1 MRVVCLAGG
10 VGGAKLAV
18 GLQQILAPGEL
29 TVVVNTGDDL
39 ERHSLVVCPD
49 YDTVLYT
56 LAGIADPL
64 QGWGVAGETWQV
76 MVQLGRLG
84 DETWF
89 RLGDRDLAT
98 HIFRTER
105 LRRGARPTEV
115 ALELCKALGVQSRI
129 LPMADEPVRTRVRT
143 ADGWLDFQ
151 DYFVRLRQE
160 PEVLEVRFEG
170 AEQAS
175 ITPEVREAIRTAEAI
190 VIGPSNPI
198 VSIGPILAVPG
209 LLTEIAAARAR
220 GVPGVG
226 ISGIVGGKALRGPA
240 DRMMAS
246 LGDEPSALAVARRY
260 VAAGLLDV
268 FTVDRL
274 DAALAD
280 SIRAL
285 GVQVEVTDTI
295 MTDAGSRA
303 LLAREMLAAA
313 AWAGAEQAEASQG
326 RAVETRARGGGE
338 SRAAGADS

>member
-10 VGGAKLAV
+10 VGGAKLAD

-39 ERHSLVVCPD
+39 ERHSLAVCPD
-49 YDTVLYT
+49 FDTVLYT
-56 LAGIADPL
+56 LAAIADPV

-76 MVQLGRLG
+76 MGQLGRLG
-84 DETWF
+84 DDTWF

-98 HIFRTER
+98 HLYRTER

-115 ALELCKALGVQSRI
+115 ALELARSLGVPTRI

-143 ADGWLDFQ
+143 AGGWLAFQ

-170 AEQAS
+170 ADDAAV
-175 ITPEVREAIRTAEAI
+175 TPEVREAFRSAEAI
-190 VIGPSNPI
+190 LIGPSNPI
-198 VSIGPILAVPG
+198 VSIDPILAVPG
-209 LLTEIAAARAR
+209 LLAEITAARGR

-226 ISGIVGGKALRGPA
+226 VSGIVGGRALRGPA
-240 DRMMAS
+240 DRLMAS
-246 LGDEPSALAVARRY
+246 LGYEPSALGVARRY
-260 VAAGLLDV
+260 VAAGLLDAFV
-268 FTVDRL
+268 VDRQ
-274 DAALAD
+274 DEALAEPV
-280 SIRAL
+280 RAL
-285 GVQVEVTDTI
+285 GVEVSVTDTI

-313 AWAGAEQAEASQG
+313 AWAAAEHAEKRPSGGGAAHPRASD
-326 RAVETRARGGGE
+326 TRAGR
-338 SRAAGADS
+338 SSDS

>member
-39 ERHSLVVCPD
+39 ERHSLMVCPD

-56 LAGIADPL
+56 LAGIADPA
-64 QGWGVAGETWQV
+64 QGWGIAGETWQV

-115 ALELCKALGVQSRI
+115 ALELGKALGVPSRI

-170 AEQAS
+170 VEQAT

-198 VSIGPILAVPG
+198 VSIGPIMAVPG
-209 LLTEIAAARAR
+209 LLAQIAAARAR
-220 GVPGVG
+220 GIPGVG

-246 LGDEPSALAVARRY
+246 LGEEPSALAVARRY
-260 VAAGLLDV
+260 VGAGLLDI
-268 FTVDRL
+268 FMIDRL

-280 SIRAL
+280 ATRAL
-285 GVQVEVTDTI
+285 GVEVEVTDTI

-313 AWAGAEQAEASQG
+313 AWTGAEHAEARQG
-326 RAVETRARGGGE
+326 RAGETPARGGGE
-338 SRAAGADS
+338 SGSGGADS